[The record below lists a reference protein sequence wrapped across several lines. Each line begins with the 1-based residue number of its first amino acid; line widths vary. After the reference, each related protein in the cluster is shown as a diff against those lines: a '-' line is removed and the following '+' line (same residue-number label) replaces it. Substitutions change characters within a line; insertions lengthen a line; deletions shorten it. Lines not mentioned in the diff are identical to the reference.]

1 MSFAKF
7 RSGIASAAAIA
18 ATAVAL
24 LGPSTAHANLVP
36 LGFAAGSQTFGL
48 STGQTVQA
56 GAFTGT
62 FNGNS
67 IVFWCAEL
75 EQTFSFGNNYT
86 YTSSLPN
93 NGTFTALGQLFNAA
107 VGGALTDATH
117 SAAFQLAIWE
127 VIYDT
132 DRNLTGAS
140 GFHVTSGNS
149 ATVALAQG
157 WLNIMANYADT
168 YDIYLLS
175 NGQHQNFITTRVPEP
190 ITLLLF
196 GTALLAM
203 VLVTRRRSFAPIA
216 R

>member
-1 MSFAKF
+1 MSFATL
-7 RSGIASAAAIA
+7 RSCIARTAAVAG
-18 ATAVAL
+18 TALAL
-24 LGPSTAHANLVP
+24 LGAPAAHANLIP
-36 LGFAAGSQTFGL
+36 TGFAVGAQTFSL
-48 STGQTVQA
+48 STGQSVQA
-56 GAFTGT
+56 GAFAGT

-75 EQTFSFGNNYT
+75 EQNFSFGNNYT
-86 YTSSLPN
+86 YTSSLPD
-93 NGTFTALGQLFNAA
+93 NGTFTALGQLFSAA
-107 VGGALTDATH
+107 FGGALTDATH

-127 VIYDT
+127 VIYDS
-132 DRNLTGAS
+132 DRNLSGAGGFRVTG
-140 GFHVTSGNS
+140 GNS
-149 ATVALAQG
+149 ATVALAQS
-157 WLNIMANYADT
+157 WLNSMSNYTDT

-203 VLVTRRRSFAPIA
+203 VLVTRRRGFAPIA

>member
-75 EQTFSFGNNYT
+75 EQTF
-86 YTSSLPN
+86 
-93 NGTFTALGQLFNAA
+93 
-107 VGGALTDATH
+107 
-117 SAAFQLAIWE
+117 
-127 VIYDT
+127 
-132 DRNLTGAS
+132 
-140 GFHVTSGNS
+140 
-149 ATVALAQG
+149 
-157 WLNIMANYADT
+157 
-168 YDIYLLS
+168 
-175 NGQHQNFITTRVPEP
+175 
-190 ITLLLF
+190 
-196 GTALLAM
+196 
-203 VLVTRRRSFAPIA
+203 
-216 R
+216 